1 MFLCILSSYKY
12 LLTTKNYWEWK
23 NISYDKIRYTKYTE
37 NLFVIIKKKNM
48 RNKAAAYLV
57 ILQHVGY
64 VNKCS
69 STYKHI
75 NSLKTNNKQAIL
87 HPEYF

>member
-1 MFLCILSSYKY
+1 
-12 LLTTKNYWEWK
+12 
-23 NISYDKIRYTKYTE
+23 
-37 NLFVIIKKKNM
+37 M